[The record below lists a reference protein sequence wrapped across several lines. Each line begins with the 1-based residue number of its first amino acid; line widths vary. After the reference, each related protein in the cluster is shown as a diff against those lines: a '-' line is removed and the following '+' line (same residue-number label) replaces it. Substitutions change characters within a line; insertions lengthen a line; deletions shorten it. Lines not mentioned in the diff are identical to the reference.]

1 MTTGIHLHIAAPVG
15 RRDTAGAWPVH
26 SGMVGATMGH
36 ARRTLGGKHPVAHRT
51 SGYHAAMTPE
61 QIEQFQQR
69 LVEERD
75 EVSQSLDASR
85 ASAKPNELDQ
95 ARIGRL
101 SRMDSLQSS
110 AMAQEAVRRLEA
122 EQHSIDAA
130 MERLKKG
137 EYGRCKTCRRD
148 IDVVRLDI
156 YPATEICMHCAK
168 KGS

>member
-1 MTTGIHLHIAAPVG
+1 MGNESQDGFERFARACIIETPPMNGWGTQHIVFG
-15 RRDTAGAWPVH
+15 R
-26 SGMVGATMGH
+26 
-36 ARRTLGGKHPVAHRT
+36 
-51 SGYHAAMTPE
+51 SGYHVAMTPE
-61 QIEQFQQR
+61 EIEQFRQR
-69 LVEERD
+69 LVEERE

-122 EQHSIDAA
+122 ELHAIDAA

-148 IDVVRLDI
+148 IDAIRLDI

-168 KGS
+168 KES